1 MRRPLA
7 ALAALILLTG
17 CARLGGEE
25 FQASHSG
32 AVLLGPTVGQT
43 FRPATSAVRGL
54 DVLTVTYG
62 EDLDPDGRLRVTLF
76 DGQRGKRLAT
86 ATVSGERID
95 DNEWVP
101 LRFDPPVPSPEIAEF
116 TVAWDG
122 DTPLGLRANV
132 PPRGFDRR
140 EQDPNNPYPG
150 GQLRRN
156 GSAAYGDLAFRVLGT
171 GGTGEAIT
179 QLTGMFGSAGNR
191 LVHDELPFAVAWL
204 ALLTGALALAI
215 MGFRSHSSRQ

>member
-1 MRRPLA
+1 MNRFLT
-7 ALAALILLTG
+7 ALAGLLLLTG

-25 FQASHSG
+25 FQASHSD
-32 AVLLGPTVGQT
+32 AVLLGATVGQT
-43 FRPATSAVRGL
+43 FRPVTSAVRGL
-54 DVLTVTYG
+54 DLLTATYG
-62 EDLDPDGRLRVTLF
+62 QDPDPDGRLRVTLF

-86 ATVSGERID
+86 ATVSGDRIG
-95 DNEWVP
+95 DNDWVP
-101 LRFDPPVPSPEIAEF
+101 LRFDPPVPAPEIAEF
-116 TVAWDG
+116 TVTWEG

-156 GSAAYGDLAFRVLGT
+156 GAAAYGDLAFRVLGT

-179 QLTGMFGSAGNR
+179 QLTGMFRSAGDR
-191 LVHDELPFAVAWL
+191 LIHDELPFTVVWL
-204 ALLTGALALAI
+204 TLLTGAIALAI
-215 MGFRSHSSRQ
+215 VGFRHKAA